1 MAQSTPTKYSTSD
14 NSFTTDTDFSSKE
27 NISPNLS
34 SQFSVPS
41 PLSQVSKSIVEDKTQ
56 LQEKPNSSSLFP
68 IPFSQYSIPSHCGFP
83 RLRLLVDIMNSHI
96 QKYRE
101 LIQISDTPKKTLLN
115 IKINMFLCLVE
126 IMNSMYCSSSD
137 FCQQLPSSQFSSSCP
152 DRRRVTK
159 SFIPIFHTMRD
170 PILLQCMVDLLPS
183 SLPVQ
188 QFYDEDSTCMPTR
201 RLLKNLCED
210 HITTIKSCPSIISMV
225 NPTMHSHITN
235 DFILSTLTDHKCC
248 FISNVVKIVNNSYIL
263 LHTSRFAQSYRSII
277 QASLI
282 AHDLYYHKLPPFSCA
297 HPDDDNDPDFPN
309 EVCSICDIHSHALVH
324 PRHYIDSNEY
334 CTTYCESYG
343 VTPEEF
349 DALQQQHTSLS

>member
-1 MAQSTPTKYSTSD
+1 
-14 NSFTTDTDFSSKE
+14 
-27 NISPNLS
+27 
-34 SQFSVPS
+34 
-41 PLSQVSKSIVEDKTQ
+41 
-56 LQEKPNSSSLFP
+56 
-68 IPFSQYSIPSHCGFP
+68 
-83 RLRLLVDIMNSHI
+83 MNSHI
-96 QKYRE
+96 QKFRE

-159 SFIPIFHTMRD
+159 SFVPIFHTMRD

-183 SLPVQ
+183 SLPIQ
-188 QFYDEDSTCMPTR
+188 QFYAEDSIRMSTR
-201 RLLKNLCED
+201 RLLKNLCEN

-225 NPTMHSHITN
+225 
-235 DFILSTLTDHKCC
+235 
-248 FISNVVKIVNNSYIL
+248 NSYIL

-282 AHDLYYHKLPPFSCA
+282 AHDLYYHKLPPFFCT
-297 HPDDDNDPDFPN
+297 HLNDDLHNPDYPN

-334 CTTYCESYG
+334 CTNYCESYG
-343 VTPEEF
+343 VTPEELY
-349 DALQQQHTSLS
+349 ALQQQHTTLL

>member
-1 MAQSTPTKYSTSD
+1 
-14 NSFTTDTDFSSKE
+14 
-27 NISPNLS
+27 
-34 SQFSVPS
+34 
-41 PLSQVSKSIVEDKTQ
+41 
-56 LQEKPNSSSLFP
+56 
-68 IPFSQYSIPSHCGFP
+68 
-83 RLRLLVDIMNSHI
+83 
-96 QKYRE
+96 
-101 LIQISDTPKKTLLN
+101 
-115 IKINMFLCLVE
+115 
-126 IMNSMYCSSSD
+126 MNSMYCSSSD

-159 SFIPIFHTMRD
+159 SFVPIFHTMRD
-170 PILLQCMVDLLPS
+170 PILLQCMVDLLPY

-188 QFYDEDSTCMPTR
+188 QFYDEDSTCMSTR

-282 AHDLYYHKLPPFSCA
+282 AHDLYFHKLPPLSCV
-297 HPDDDNDPDFPN
+297 HPDDDENDPDYPN
-309 EVCSICDIHSHALVH
+309 EVCSICDIHSHALAH
-324 PRHYIDSNEY
+324 PRHYVDSNDY
-334 CTTYCESYG
+334 CTIYYESYG
-343 VTPEEF
+343 VTPEELY
-349 DALQQQHTSLS
+349 ALQQHTTVS